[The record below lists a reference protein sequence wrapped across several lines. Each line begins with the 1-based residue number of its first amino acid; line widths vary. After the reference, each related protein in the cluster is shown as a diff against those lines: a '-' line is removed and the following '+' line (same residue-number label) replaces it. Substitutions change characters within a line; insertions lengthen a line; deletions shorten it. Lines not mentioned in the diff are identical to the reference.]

1 MEPFSCT
8 WSQVFWGGDWVGGEG
23 LENFLFF
30 KLKDEQWKDLTEYV
44 GRAENWLYR
53 QNILE
58 WEGS

>member
-1 MEPFSCT
+1 M
-8 WSQVFWGGDWVGGEG
+8 GGEG